1 MTGKLNNF
9 IKKAFAIPYGT
20 YPLRSKWKRAISV
33 NYFLGAVIFS
43 LSFICG
49 VELILKQWMHVLL
62 ELITISYFVNAFIL
76 NRNGNFFVASNLAIL
91 GVNFTLFF
99 FDSYLGGKAGVNFY
113 YYPLFLS
120 IPFIIGMDN
129 KKSIAFHLLFTFT
142 SWAILELSNH
152 SLLLD
157 NHLSISQ
164 IRIIYLSNMGMTL
177 FTTGMYLYY
186 MFMYVEED
194 IFSKER
200 KKLKAVV
207 DSNKQLIMLI
217 DEKWRV
223 EIVNESFEKHI
234 FNLYQMDIK
243 INTPFLQ
250 YFGLHNREMLSQYLK
265 RAFVGEYIIEDRHIS
280 ILGKFY
286 WFNFSFAPI
295 LDEHSKI
302 KSVVFCALDISKAK
316 TTEKVLEDKNKTL
329 IKLNSQL
336 DQLVYRTTH
345 DLKAPLSSV
354 SGILNLMEVEKDE
367 DMLKKYH
374 LLIKKSLERLDNSIS
389 TIINYSK
396 NNKEQLN
403 IDSIDFELFINELV
417 DSVKYSENARDIDF
431 QFHVYQKNEFKNDKE
446 RLNAILGNLVSNA
459 IRYRNSFINK
469 ASFVKIEIVVFEERA
484 LISVIDNGVGI
495 AEEHKGKVFDM
506 FYRASEK
513 SGTGLG
519 LFIVKEVV
527 HLIGG
532 EISLETERG
541 VGTTFKVEIPNF
553 GIKKRIN
560 ELVTII

>member
-1 MTGKLNNF
+1 
-9 IKKAFAIPYGT
+9 
-20 YPLRSKWKRAISV
+20 
-33 NYFLGAVIFS
+33 
-43 LSFICG
+43 
-49 VELILKQWMHVLL
+49 
-62 ELITISYFVNAFIL
+62 
-76 NRNGNFFVASNLAIL
+76 
-91 GVNFTLFF
+91 
-99 FDSYLGGKAGVNFY
+99 
-113 YYPLFLS
+113 
-120 IPFIIGMDN
+120 
-129 KKSIAFHLLFTFT
+129 
-142 SWAILELSNH
+142 
-152 SLLLD
+152 
-157 NHLSISQ
+157 
-164 IRIIYLSNMGMTL
+164 
-177 FTTGMYLYY
+177 
-186 MFMYVEED
+186 MYVEED